1 MSYQRVFMAIDLTKL
16 SQKGQIVIP
25 NTVRKS
31 LRLKEGMK
39 FLVVGIGDTIVLR
52 RLELNEEKV
61 RLKDLLAESR
71 ERADKIGFSE
81 REIERFI
88 RETRKVS

>member
-1 MSYQRVFMAIDLTKL
+1 MAIDLTKL

-31 LRLKEGMK
+31 LGLKEGMK
-39 FLVVGIGDTIVLR
+39 FLVVGLGDTIVLR
-52 RLELNEEKV
+52 RLELNEEKA
-61 RLKDLLAESR
+61 RLKHLLAESR
-71 ERADKIGFSE
+71 DRAEKIGFSE

>member
-1 MSYQRVFMAIDLTKL
+1 MAIDLTKL

-71 ERADKIGFSE
+71 ERAEKIGFSE